1 MHTWLVCLKSKSMA
15 LNWTSILRS
24 WWHYNGFL
32 DSFFVQFHIKL
43 WQITENC
50 ISFCDPYRE
59 TSLFWTDKQLE
70 NGLCN
75 YKSLCTEV
83 SRKWDLDKKNVAFVR
98 NSSYPDPKWLFSSNC
113 KASENGPTH
122 GDKTIKDWR
131 IDCCRRSNVHSRWL
145 NELDVDLIWQKSEI
159 SQLDIR
165 AWVGKTFVVFDH

>member
-1 MHTWLVCLKSKSMA
+1 MTNYRKLYFFLWPIQGKISL
-15 LNWTSILRS
+15 LNWQAARKR
-24 WWHYNGFL
+24 
-32 DSFFVQFHIKL
+32 FVQ
-43 WQITENC
+43 
-50 ISFCDPYRE
+50 
-59 TSLFWTDKQLE
+59 
-70 NGLCN
+70 

>member
-1 MHTWLVCLKSKSMA
+1 MTNYRKLH
-15 LNWTSILRS
+15 
-24 WWHYNGFL
+24 
-32 DSFFVQFHIKL
+32 FFVTHEK
-43 WQITENC
+43 
-50 ISFCDPYRE
+50 
-59 TSLFWTDKQLE
+59 SLFWTDKQLE

-165 AWVGKTFVVFDH
+165 AWVGKTWNGLWSLRTHRLWLRPEKTQHNIKVKLHVTCIVLKS